1 MYKNINN
8 CGDNDNNDC
17 GDDDYVKSIE
27 IDSCDELKNIKKKD
41 NNTQKDLEV
50 LENFPKK
57 DKKFEDHACYELHL
71 GYSEKQ
77 MQKQVHGPF
86 NEKTMIKK
94 YENLVAFNEA
104 YEHRTEAAQKPLTT
118 VRPEFSTEPAGL
130 LKRVTF
136 DCPPSQPGEKS
147 KQRRDCPLPRS
158 QCSKSM
164 SWVNDDGGLVDH
176 RLDHNVG
183 PKGNQLG
190 SGQF

>member
-1 MYKNINN
+1 MHKY
-8 CGDNDNNDC
+8 CGEFKNNDC
-17 GDDDYVKSIE
+17 GDDNYIKSSK
-27 IDSCDELKNIKKKD
+27 IDSCDELKNIKKD

-130 LKRVTF
+130 LN
-136 DCPPSQPGEKS
+136 
-147 KQRRDCPLPRS
+147 L
-158 QCSKSM
+158 
-164 SWVNDDGGLVDH
+164 
-176 RLDHNVG
+176 
-183 PKGNQLG
+183 
-190 SGQF
+190 